1 MAAIDPNSVDAA
13 FAMLLDEI
21 ERLVHSIN
29 ATGAEA
35 FQQGRRCEV
44 EQLHAQAKAVEE
56 FQQRITALRKEWD
69 VMSSKLSAATREPPP
84 KTKLERLKKGMR
96 APEEAY
102 YIPILRSLEEM
113 GGSGKTADVCD
124 AVYRKMKD
132 VLKPLDFEP
141 LPSSPRELRWRNAAK
156 WARHGMVKKGLL
168 SDDSPRGIWEIT
180 DKGREYL
187 RRNG

>member
-13 FAMLLDEI
+13 FAMLLEEI
-21 ERLVHSIN
+21 ERLVRSIN
-29 ATGAEA
+29 ETGGEA
-35 FQQGRRCEV
+35 FQQGRHCEAK
-44 EQLHAQAKAVEE
+44 QMLPQAEAVTE

-113 GGSGKTADVCD
+113 GGSGKTAAVCD

-141 LPSSPRELRWRNAAK
+141 LPSSPRELRWRNAAA
-156 WARHGMVKKGLL
+156 WARYSMVKKGLL

-187 RRNG
+187 RSNG